1 MSVYGSGAS
10 QYFLSDVLTRDITF
24 LKTEVLNHPLWQGVL
39 DGSTTRSQLAAF
51 ALQDAWLI
59 QEVHRLDGL
68 AIAKAPDFAS
78 AEVLM
83 RKLQPKSGSLDSI
96 IAFAEAMGLSAADFE
111 TLHPL
116 AGCAGLTTHF
126 YYYLTRGSFVEAIA
140 CIGISETVFMEICGK
155 VDSALRENYG
165 LDDAAMHFFSFHE
178 QLEQPERETEAMLR
192 RLIQEEQRES
202 VTQAVELSL
211 GFEKLFYDTIWA
223 LP

>member
-1 MSVYGSGAS
+1 MSAYGSGAS
-10 QYFLSDVLTRDITF
+10 QHFLADVLTRDISP
-24 LKTEVLNHPLWQGVL
+24 LKAEVLNHPLWQGVL
-39 DGSTTRSQLAAF
+39 EGTTSRSQLAAF

-59 QEVHRLDGL
+59 KEVHRLDGL

-78 AEVLM
+78 ADVLI

-96 IAFAEAMGLSAADFE
+96 IAFAEAMGLSAADFDN
-111 TLHPL
+111 LRPL
-116 AGCAGLTTHF
+116 AGCAGLTTQF
-126 YYYLTRGSFVEAIA
+126 YYHLTRSSFVEAIA
-140 CIGISETVFMEICGK
+140 CIGISETIFMEICGK

-165 LDDAAMHFFSFHE
+165 LDAKAMHFFSFHE

-192 RLIQEEQRES
+192 RLIKEEQRES

-223 LP
+223 LD